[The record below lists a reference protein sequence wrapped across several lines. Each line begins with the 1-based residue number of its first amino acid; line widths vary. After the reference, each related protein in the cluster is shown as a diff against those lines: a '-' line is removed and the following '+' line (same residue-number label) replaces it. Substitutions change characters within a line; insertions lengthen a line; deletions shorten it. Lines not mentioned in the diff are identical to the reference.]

1 VSTSSTTSSTTPSA
15 STVNVPFTGISQYAS
30 DFQAI
35 LNKAAQV
42 AQIPV
47 TQLQTQDATVLSQE
61 TALSSLQTT
70 VGNLATSVQNLGTLA
85 ANLAIG
91 AISSNPAAVSVNATG
106 ATSAGSYTINSIT
119 SIAAASSET
128 SLTGVADSSNT
139 SLSPI
144 TLVVGG
150 QSQTFQLATNDLN
163 GLVSQ
168 INGLN
173 AGVTAS
179 IVASGGSNKLSLT
192 AASGPTTIQLYD
204 GPNSSGTDLLTAT
217 GAGTETSTAS
227 FGDPGSTP
235 VSSPSFTLQFGSG
248 NPITFQLSGAN
259 DNLVGL
265 SNAINAS
272 GAGVTSSILTTS
284 NGNYLS
290 IQANNTGANAL
301 ALYAGTTATGPDLLT
316 GTNQGSDAKFQLDGI
331 TVQQQGNVVNT
342 VIPGVTFTLLA
353 QSTAPVTLTLA
364 SDPSQL
370 SSDLQDFVTQYNA
383 LATAVTAQTG
393 PSGGPITGD
402 TVIEQLQQT
411 LQQIA
416 GYTTSSGTIQSLS
429 DLGVEFTGT
438 NGQASFDSST
448 FNALSQT
455 QISDAL
461 TFIGST
467 TSGLGGFSQ
476 QLTEFSD
483 PIDGVIQSEVSGLQT
498 TDQDLQNQISTLNT
512 QIGNTTT
519 ALTAQLESADA
530 QQAELQQQQTDLTAS
545 LEGLSL
551 VLYGQN
557 PTVA

>member
-1 VSTSSTTSSTTPSA
+1 V
-15 STVNVPFTGISQYAS
+15 
-30 DFQAI
+30 
-35 LNKAAQV
+35 QV

-47 TQLQTQDATVLSQE
+47 TLLQSQDETVLSQE
-61 TALSSLQTT
+61 TALTSLQAT
-70 VGNLATSVQNLGTLA
+70 VGSLATSVQNLGTLA

-91 AISSNPAAVSVNATG
+91 ATSSDPAAVNVNATG

-119 SIAAASSET
+119 SVAAASSET

-139 SLSPI
+139 PLSRI

-179 IVASGGSNKLSLT
+179 IVTSGGSNQLSLT
-192 AASGPTTIQLYD
+192 AASGPTAIQLYD
-204 GPNSSGTDLLTAT
+204 GPNSSGTDLLTST
-217 GAGTETSTAS
+217 GTGTETSTAS

-235 VSSPSFTLQFGSG
+235 VSTPSFTLQFGSG
-248 NPITFQLSGAN
+248 APYTFQLTSGN

-290 IQANNTGANAL
+290 IQANNTGANTL
-301 ALYAGTTATGPDLLT
+301 ALYAGTTGTGPDLLSA
-316 GTNQGSDAKFQLDGI
+316 TNQGSDAKFQLNGI
-331 TVQQQGNVVNT
+331 TVQQSGNVVNS
-342 VIPGVTFTLLA
+342 VIPGVTFTILD

-364 SDPSQL
+364 SDPAQL
-370 SSDLQDFVTQYNA
+370 SSDLQDFVAQYNA

-429 DLGVEFTGT
+429 DLGVQFTGT
-438 NGQASFDSST
+438 NGQASFNSGT

-461 TFIGST
+461 NYIGST
-467 TSGLGGFSQ
+467 TTGLGGFSQ

-498 TDQDLQNQISTLNT
+498 TDQDLQTQILTLNT
-512 QIGNTTT
+512 QIGNTTA

-530 QQAELQQQQTDLTAS
+530 QQAELQQQQSDLTAS
-545 LEGLSL
+545 LQGLSL

-557 PTVA
+557 PTVS

>member
-1 VSTSSTTSSTTPSA
+1 LTS
-15 STVNVPFTGISQYAS
+15 G
-30 DFQAI
+30 
-35 LNKAAQV
+35 
-42 AQIPV
+42 
-47 TQLQTQDATVLSQE
+47 
-61 TALSSLQTT
+61 
-70 VGNLATSVQNLGTLA
+70 
-85 ANLAIG
+85 
-91 AISSNPAAVSVNATG
+91 
-106 ATSAGSYTINSIT
+106 
-119 SIAAASSET
+119 
-128 SLTGVADSSNT
+128 
-139 SLSPI
+139 
-144 TLVVGG
+144 
-150 QSQTFQLATNDLN
+150 
-163 GLVSQ
+163 
-168 INGLN
+168 
-173 AGVTAS
+173 
-179 IVASGGSNKLSLT
+179 
-192 AASGPTTIQLYD
+192 
-204 GPNSSGTDLLTAT
+204 
-217 GAGTETSTAS
+217 
-227 FGDPGSTP
+227 
-235 VSSPSFTLQFGSG
+235 
-248 NPITFQLSGAN
+248 N

-284 NGNYLS
+284 SGNYLS

-316 GTNQGSDAKFQLDGI
+316 DTNQGSDAKFQLNGI
-331 TVQQQGNVVNT
+331 TVQQSGNVVNS

-353 QSTAPVTLTLA
+353 PSTTPVTLTLA
-364 SDPSQL
+364 SDPAQL

-411 LQQIA
+411 LQQLA

-461 TFIGST
+461 TYIGST

-476 QLTEFSD
+476 QLTEYSD
-483 PIDGVIQSEVSGLQT
+483 PIDGVIQSEVAGLQT

-512 QIGNTTT
+512 QIGNTTA

-530 QQAELQQQQTDLTAS
+530 EQAELQQQQTDLTAS
-545 LEGLSL
+545 LQGLSL